1 MKLKIQNYLK
11 LLANIRHRWIKFL
24 AIALTVC
31 VATTSLVVFQPSK
44 AVAADTVILTYFR
57 QELPIPMADLESFA
71 KGGKP
76 SRVIRFLTGVANV
89 DKDDFR
95 TILTQEIPANLRL
108 MDKSL
113 NFILGELA
121 LYEIGQAIHTQTRL
135 GNIEALRSSLILAAS
150 DNGKLSMLEI
160 FQKYPA
166 RRLYIDARRLN
177 KAYGQV
183 SFLVDGAQEAIMF
196 VRESV
201 ADIIC

>member
-11 LLANIRHRWIKFL
+11 LLANIRHRWLKFL
-24 AIALTVC
+24 AMALTVC

-44 AVAADTVILTYFR
+44 AVAADTVVLTYFR
-57 QELPIPMADLESFA
+57 QELPIPMAELESFA
-71 KGGKP
+71 NGGKP

-89 DKDDFR
+89 DQDDFR
-95 TILTQEIPANLRL
+95 TILTKEIPANLRI

-113 NFILGELA
+113 NLLFGELA

-166 RRLYIDARRLN
+166 RRLYINARRLN

-183 SFLVDGAQEAIMF
+183 SFLVDGAEEAIKF
-196 VRESV
+196 VRETV

>member
-11 LLANIRHRWIKFL
+11 LLANIRQRWIKFL
-24 AIALTVC
+24 ALALTVC

-57 QELPIPMADLESFA
+57 QELPIPMAELQSFA
-71 KGGKP
+71 NGGKP
-76 SRVIRFLTGVANV
+76 SRVIRFLTGVANIEQ
-89 DKDDFR
+89 DDFR
-95 TILTQEIPANLRL
+95 TILTQEIPANLKI

-121 LYEIGQAIHTQTRL
+121 LYEIGQAIHTQTRQ

-196 VRESV
+196 IRESV